1 MKRNRQIHLWVGL
14 ICSVFILLQSVTGL
28 LLLEPWIIGGGEGG
42 RGEMSAAPTASTD
55 GTAGAAGANAS
66 TAVAAAGSTTTAN
79 APDVAV
85 SGRGAFGDRGG
96 MDGGGGAVSFIKNLH
111 EGRIGNTDISWILD
125 LAAIGMII
133 LTVTG
138 IILSVK
144 VLKSQQIRRKKLRAA
159 A

>member
-1 MKRNRQIHLWVGL
+1 MKRNRQIHLWIGL

-28 LLLEPWIIGGGEGG
+28 LLLEPWLIGGGESE
-42 RGEMSAAPTASTD
+42 RGERAAAPAS
-55 GTAGAAGANAS
+55 A
-66 TAVAAAGSTTTAN
+66 TAVVNSTTTDGAT
-79 APDVAV
+79 AAFP
-85 SGRGAFGDRGG
+85 GGGAFSDRGG
-96 MDGGGGAVSFIKNLH
+96 MEGGGGAVSFIKNLH

>member
-1 MKRNRQIHLWVGL
+1 MKGNRQIHLWVGL

-42 RGEMSAAPTASTD
+42 RGEMSAAPTAST
-55 GTAGAAGANAS
+55 AVAAGANTT
-66 TAVAAAGSTTTAN
+66 TAVAAF
-79 APDVAV
+79 PD
-85 SGRGAFGDRGG
+85 RGAGGDRGG
-96 MDGGGGAVSFIKNLH
+96 IEGGGGAASFIKNLH
-111 EGRIGNTDISWILD
+111 EGRIGNTDISWLLD

-138 IILSVK
+138 IILSIK
-144 VLKSQQIRRKKLRAA
+144 ILKSQQIRRKKQRAA